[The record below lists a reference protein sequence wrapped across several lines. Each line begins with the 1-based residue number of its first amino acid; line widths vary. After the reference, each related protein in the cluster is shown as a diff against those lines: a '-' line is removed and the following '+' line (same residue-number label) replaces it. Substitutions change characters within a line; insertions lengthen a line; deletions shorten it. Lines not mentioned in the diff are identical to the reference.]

1 MNSELQPQSN
11 GNNRN
16 AALLYGATSYLSLGS
31 NVGDRAKTLERA
43 ANELDSPGEI
53 QVCRLSGFYRT
64 EPVGMESESWFV
76 NCAAQ
81 ITTTLS
87 PLELLDRLEELEL
100 SMGRK
105 NKGYRADR
113 TLDIDILLYD
123 DMIVS
128 FPRLVIPHPEMANR
142 RFVLEPLRE
151 IAPHII
157 HPLLRKTTGQLCE
170 MLENRVAV
178 RGSEL

>member
-1 MNSELQPQSN
+1 MNSDPLPQGN
-11 GNNRN
+11 GKNRN
-16 AALLYGATSYLSLGS
+16 AAMLCGATSYLSLGS

-43 ANELDSPGEI
+43 ANELDNLGEI
-53 QVCRLSGFYRT
+53 QLCRLSGFYHT
-64 EPVGMESESWFV
+64 EPVGMESKAWFV

-87 PLELLDRLEELEL
+87 PLELLDRLEDLES

-105 NKGYRADR
+105 NKGYRKDR

-142 RFVLEPLRE
+142 RFVLEPLCE
-151 IAPHII
+151 IAPDII

-170 MLENRVAV
+170 MLTSRAAV
-178 RGSEL
+178 RGSGL

>member
-1 MNSELQPQSN
+1 MNSNPLPQRN
-11 GNNRN
+11 GNGRN
-16 AALLYGATSYLSLGS
+16 ALLCGATSYLSLGS
-31 NVGDRAKTLERA
+31 NAGDRTKTVERA
-43 ANELDSPGEI
+43 ADELDNLGGI
-53 QVCRLSGFYRT
+53 QVCRLSGLYRT
-64 EPVGMESESWFV
+64 EPVGMESEAWFI

-87 PLELLDRLEELEL
+87 PIELLDRLEELES

-105 NKGYRADR
+105 NKGYCKDR

-151 IAPHII
+151 IAPDII

-170 MLENRVAV
+170 MLESRAAV
-178 RGSEL
+178 SRSEL

>member
-1 MNSELQPQSN
+1 MHSETLPQWNGKNS
-11 GNNRN
+11 N
-16 AALLYGATSYLSLGS
+16 AALLCGAASYLSLGS
-31 NVGDRAKTLERA
+31 NVGDRVKTIERA
-43 ANELDSPGEI
+43 ARELDALGEI
-53 QVCRLSGFYRT
+53 QLCRLSGFYHT
-64 EPVGMESESWFV
+64 EPVGMESEAWFI

-87 PLELLDRLEELEL
+87 PLELLDRLEELES

-105 NKGYRADR
+105 NKGHREDR

-128 FPRLVIPHPEMANR
+128 FPRLVIPHREMANR

-151 IAPHII
+151 IAPDII
-157 HPLLRKTTGQLCE
+157 HPLLRKTTGQLFE
-170 MLENRVAV
+170 LLESRAAV
-178 RGSEL
+178 SRSDS